1 MYYKIINKYY
11 QKHEER
17 LRKEA
22 GGRYKNLSEV
32 KNDKIRK
39 EARERKKNL
48 SKVEKEKRQKKKRI
62 EKDA

>member
-17 LRKEA
+17 LQKEA

-39 EARERKKNL
+39 EARER
-48 SKVEKEKRQKKKRI
+48 
-62 EKDA
+62 